1 MRGLKHPPCR
11 VPRWLSFV
19 IISILMQIHGSL
31 ERFISHWVQYG
42 GGRDDGGQLDAR
54 LSFNSRCNLIDGSM

>member
-1 MRGLKHPPCR
+1 
-11 VPRWLSFV
+11 
-19 IISILMQIHGSL
+19 MQIRRSL

-54 LSFNSRCNLIDGSM
+54 LSFNSRCDLIDGSMWTAINEKKKKKRKQHDRGNW